1 MPCET
6 LTTLYLVIY
15 KEGANSCSL
24 AIMKQIS
31 QNINLENTNQNNLSP
46 LTSKTRGDFFC
57 LKLWKVIE
65 EFIINIKL
73 EILNVKF

>member
-6 LTTLYLVIY
+6 LTTLYIVIY

-24 AIMKQIS
+24 AIMMQIS
-31 QNINLENTNQNNLSP
+31 QNINLNTKNQHNLSP

-65 EFIINIKL
+65 EFILNIKQ